1 MLVKL
6 YSETDLLVKPFSF
19 EPGLN
24 IILGKYSGDKDQR
37 GINGIGKSSLIRLI
51 NYALLSDSSERRFS
65 KEKYDFLRK
74 ENHNLILELKIKDE
88 IHYIK
93 RFFAKKEKVY
103 FGTKYNSLEEYSKTD
118 LRKILINKLFPIE
131 KEDVYIEGNKFGSL
145 LDFFLK
151 DDLATI
157 SRIEPLKFSDA
168 IRNTKDVA
176 IYNFF
181 LLNLSN
187 RYILRYDELTKE
199 YDSYSNTIKG
209 LQDKI
214 KVDSG
219 KTIEEFK
226 TERIKI
232 EQNISLLEKS
242 LQDYKFLENYKN
254 IEGQLIEIT
263 TSINEK
269 LKTYYSLSNKH
280 KKIRDSFH
288 LSQDF
293 DTKQIQKLYNEV
305 IQTFG
310 DIVTK
315 TLGEIANFKKEII
328 ENRNKF
334 LIAKEKQIESSIK
347 DTLEEISKL
356 EKTRSQLY
364 KKLDERGALESIRN
378 TFEQLTIEKSQLA
391 GNLAILT
398 QVDEIQE
405 MLSNLDITISE
416 IKRDMLIEIKT
427 YEEQINNL
435 RSLFQDI
442 LENAIFLEDD
452 NPNGYFDIS
461 PKINSQKRN
470 ELPFKIDIEIPKAD
484 ALGQSRLKIVAYD
497 LMVFFNNIYNKRKF
511 PDFLIHDGVYH
522 GISINTKV
530 KALNYIYH
538 QHLANPN
545 FQYIATFNE
554 DEIYIPKE
562 KQSLIG
568 QFDFDIEKMVRA
580 EFTDSPERMI
590 FKRSF
595 K

>member
-6 YSETDLLVKPFSF
+6 YSETDLLLQPFSF

-37 GINGIGKSSLIRLI
+37 GINGIGKSSLVRLI

-74 ENHNLILELKIKDE
+74 ENHNIILEIKINNV

-93 RFFAKKEKVY
+93 RFFAKKDKVY
-103 FGTKYNSLEEYSKTD
+103 FGTKFNSLEEYSKTE

-131 KEDVYIEGNKFGSL
+131 NEEVFIEGNKFGSL

-181 LLNLSN
+181 LLNISN
-187 RYILRYDELTKE
+187 KHLIRYDELTKE
-199 YDSYSNTIKG
+199 YDSFNNTIKG

-214 KVDSG
+214 KVDTG

-242 LQDYKFLENYKN
+242 LQDYKFLDNYKN
-254 IEGQLIEIT
+254 IESQLIEVT
-263 TSINEK
+263 TSINER
-269 LKTYYSLSNKH
+269 LKTYYSLNNKH

-288 LSQDF
+288 ISQEI
-293 DTKQIQKLYNEV
+293 DTNQIQKLYNEV
-305 IQTFG
+305 LQTFG
-310 DIVTK
+310 DLVTR
-315 TLGEIANFKKEII
+315 TLNEISNFKKDIV

-334 LIAKEKQIESSIK
+334 LIAKEKQLESLINV
-347 DTLEEISKL
+347 TLDEISKL
-356 EKTRSQLY
+356 EKKRSELY
-364 KKLDERGALESIRN
+364 KKLDEKGALESIKN
-378 TFEQLTIEKSQLA
+378 TYEQLTIEKTQLA

-416 IKRDMLIEIKT
+416 TKRDMLTELKN
-427 YEEQINNL
+427 YESPINTL
-435 RSLFQDI
+435 RTLFQDI

-452 NPNGYFDIS
+452 NPGGYFGIS
-461 PKINSQKRN
+461 LKTSSKRN
-470 ELPFKIDIEIPKAD
+470 ELPFKIDVEIPKAD

-497 LMVFFNNIYNKRKF
+497 LMVFLNSIYNNRKF

-568 QFDFDIEKMVRA
+568 QFDFELEKMVRA
-580 EFTDSPERMI
+580 EFTDSPDKMI

>member
-6 YSETDLLVKPFSF
+6 YSETDLLMKPFYF

-37 GINGIGKSSLIRLI
+37 GINGIGKSSLVRLI
-51 NYALLSDSSERRFS
+51 NYSLLSDSSGKRFS

-74 ENHNLILELKIKDE
+74 ENHNIILELKINNE
-88 IHYIK
+88 THFIK
-93 RFFAKKEKVY
+93 RYFAEKDKIY
-103 FGTKYNSLEEYSKTD
+103 FGTKFNSLEEYSKTE
-118 LRKILINKLFPIE
+118 LRKILVNKLFPIE
-131 KEDVYIEGNKFGSL
+131 NNDVLFEGNKFGTIMS
-145 LDFFLK
+145 FFIK
-151 DDLATI
+151 DDLENQ
-157 SRIEPLKFSDA
+157 RRVDPLNFLPYNPNVRE
-168 IRNTKDVA
+168 IA

-181 LLNLSN
+181 LLNLSTK
-187 RYILRYDELTKE
+187 YLIRYDELAKE
-199 YDSYSNTIKG
+199 YESYNKTIKG

-214 KVDSG
+214 KLDTG

-254 IEGQLIEIT
+254 IEGQLIEVT
-263 TSINEK
+263 TNINEK

-288 LSQDF
+288 LSQDV

-305 IQTFG
+305 LQTFG
-310 DIVTK
+310 DIVSR
-315 TLGEIANFKKEII
+315 TLEEIANFKKEII

-334 LIAKEKQIESSIK
+334 LISKEKQLESSIK
-347 DTLEEISKL
+347 ETLDEISKL
-356 EKTRSQLY
+356 EKKRSELY
-364 KKLDERGALESIRN
+364 KKLDEKGALESIKN
-378 TFEQLTIEKSQLA
+378 TYEQLTLEKSQLA

-398 QVDEIQE
+398 QVDEIQD
-405 MLSNLDITISE
+405 MLFNLDITISE
-416 IKRDMLIEIKT
+416 IKRDMLTELKN
-427 YEEQINNL
+427 YDEPINNL
-435 RSLFQDI
+435 RTLFQDI

-452 NPNGYFDIS
+452 IPNGYFDIS

-470 ELPFKIDIEIPKAD
+470 ELPFKIDVEIPKAD

-497 LMVFFNNIYNKRKF
+497 LMVFLNNIYNKRKF

-568 QFDFDIEKMVRA
+568 EFDFDIDKMVRA
-580 EFTDSPERMI
+580 EFADSPEKMI
-590 FKRSF
+590 FKHSF

>member
-6 YSETDLLVKPFSF
+6 YSETDLLLKPFSF
-19 EPGLN
+19 EPGIN

-37 GINGIGKSSLIRLI
+37 GISGIGKSSLIRLI
-51 NYALLSDSSERRFS
+51 NFALLSDSSEKRFS
-65 KEKYDFLRK
+65 KPKYDFLRK
-74 ENHNLILELKIKDE
+74 ENHNIILEFKINE
-88 IHYIK
+88 ETHFIK
-93 RFFAKKEKVY
+93 RFFSNKDKVY
-103 FGTKYNSLEEYSKTD
+103 YGTKNNSFEEYSKSE

-131 KEDVYIEGNKFGSL
+131 NEEVYIEGNKFGSL

-157 SRIEPLKFSDA
+157 SRIEPLKFSEA
-168 IRNTKDVA
+168 IRNTKDIA

-187 RYILRYDELTKE
+187 KHIIRYDELTKE
-199 YDSYSNTIKG
+199 YDSYNNTIKG
-209 LQDKI
+209 LQEKI

-226 TERIKI
+226 TERIKV

-242 LQDYKFLENYKN
+242 LQDYKFLKNYKN
-254 IEGQLIEIT
+254 IEDQLIEVT

-288 LSQDF
+288 LSQDL

-305 IQTFG
+305 LLTFG
-310 DIVTK
+310 DIVKK
-315 TLGEIANFKKEII
+315 TLDEIGIFKKEII

-334 LIAKEKQIESSIK
+334 LISKEKQLESSIK
-347 DTLEEISKL
+347 DTLDEITKL
-356 EKTRSQLY
+356 EKKRSELY
-364 KKLDERGALESIRN
+364 KKLDEKGALESIKN
-378 TFEQLTIEKSQLA
+378 TYEQLTIEKSQLA

-416 IKRDMLIEIKT
+416 IKRDMLTELKN
-427 YEEQINNL
+427 YEEPINNL
-435 RSLFQDI
+435 RTLFQDI

-461 PKINSQKRN
+461 PKMNSQKRN

-497 LMVFFNNIYNKRKF
+497 LMVFLNNVNNHRKF
-511 PDFLIHDGVYH
+511 PNFLVHDGVYH

-530 KALNYIYH
+530 KALNYIFH
-538 QHLANPN
+538 QQLANPN
-545 FQYIATFNE
+545 FQYIVTFNE
-554 DEIYIPKE
+554 DEIYIPEE
-562 KQSLIG
+562 KKSLISG
-568 QFDFDIEKMVRA
+568 FDFDIEEMVRA
-580 EFTDSPERMI
+580 EFTDSPESMI

>member
-1 MLVKL
+1 M
-6 YSETDLLVKPFSF
+6 KPFFF

-37 GINGIGKSSLIRLI
+37 GINGIGKSSLVRLI
-51 NYALLSDSSERRFS
+51 NYSLLSDSSEKRFS

-74 ENHNLILELKIKDE
+74 EKHNIILELKINNE
-88 IHYIK
+88 THFIK
-93 RFFAKKEKVY
+93 RYFAEKDKIY
-103 FGTKYNSLEEYSKTD
+103 FGTKYNSLEEYSKTE
-118 LRKILINKLFPIE
+118 LKKILINKLFPIE
-131 KEDVYIEGNKFGSL
+131 NNDVFFEGNKFGTIMS
-145 LDFFLK
+145 FFIK
-151 DDLATI
+151 DDLENQ
-157 SRIEPLKFSDA
+157 RRVDPLNFLPYNPNVRE
-168 IRNTKDVA
+168 IA

-181 LLNLSN
+181 LLNLSTKHL
-187 RYILRYDELTKE
+187 IRYDDLAKE
-199 YDSYSNTIKG
+199 YDSYNKTIKG

-214 KVDSG
+214 KLDTG

-254 IEGQLIEIT
+254 IEGQLIEVT
-263 TSINEK
+263 TNINEK

-288 LSQDF
+288 LSQDV

-305 IQTFG
+305 LQTFG
-310 DIVTK
+310 DIVTR
-315 TLGEIANFKKEII
+315 TLEEIANFKKEII

-334 LIAKEKQIESSIK
+334 LISKEKQLESSIK
-347 DTLEEISKL
+347 ETLDEISKL
-356 EKTRSQLY
+356 EKKRSELY
-364 KKLDERGALESIRN
+364 KKLDEKGALESIKN
-378 TFEQLTIEKSQLA
+378 TYEQLTLEKSQLA

-398 QVDEIQE
+398 QVDEIQD
-405 MLSNLDITISE
+405 MLFNLDITISE
-416 IKRDMLIEIKT
+416 IKRDMLTELKN
-427 YEEQINNL
+427 YDEPINNL
-435 RSLFQDI
+435 RTLFQDI

-461 PKINSQKRN
+461 PKIKSQKRN
-470 ELPFKIDIEIPKAD
+470 ELPFKIDVEIPKAD

-497 LMVFFNNIYNKRKF
+497 LMVFLNNVHNKRKF

-568 QFDFDIEKMVRA
+568 EFDFDIDKMVRA
-580 EFTDSPERMI
+580 EFTDSPEKMI
-590 FKRSF
+590 FRHSF

>member
-1 MLVKL
+1 M
-6 YSETDLLVKPFSF
+6 KPFFF

-37 GINGIGKSSLIRLI
+37 GINGIGKSSLVRLI
-51 NYALLSDSSERRFS
+51 NYSLLSDSSEKRFS

-74 ENHNLILELKIKDE
+74 EKHNIILELKINNE
-88 IHYIK
+88 THFIK
-93 RFFAKKEKVY
+93 RYFAEKDKIY
-103 FGTKYNSLEEYSKTD
+103 FGTKYNSLEEYSKTE
-118 LRKILINKLFPIE
+118 LKKILINKLFPIE
-131 KEDVYIEGNKFGSL
+131 NNDVFFEGNKFGTIMS
-145 LDFFLK
+145 FFIK
-151 DDLATI
+151 DDLENQ
-157 SRIEPLKFSDA
+157 RRVDPLNFLPYNPNVRE
-168 IRNTKDVA
+168 IA

-181 LLNLSN
+181 LLNLSTKHL
-187 RYILRYDELTKE
+187 IRYDELAKE
-199 YDSYSNTIKG
+199 YDSYNKTIKG

-214 KVDSG
+214 KLDTG

-254 IEGQLIEIT
+254 IEGQLIEVT
-263 TSINEK
+263 TNINEK

-288 LSQDF
+288 LSQDV

-305 IQTFG
+305 LQTFG
-310 DIVTK
+310 DIVTR
-315 TLGEIANFKKEII
+315 TLEEIANFKKEII

-334 LIAKEKQIESSIK
+334 LISKEKQLESSIK
-347 DTLEEISKL
+347 ETLDEISKL
-356 EKTRSQLY
+356 EKKRSELY
-364 KKLDERGALESIRN
+364 KKLDEKGALESIKN
-378 TFEQLTIEKSQLA
+378 TYEQLTLEKSQLA

-398 QVDEIQE
+398 QVDEIQD
-405 MLSNLDITISE
+405 MLFNLDITISE
-416 IKRDMLIEIKT
+416 IKRDMLTELKN
-427 YEEQINNL
+427 YDEPINNL
-435 RSLFQDI
+435 RTLFQDI

-470 ELPFKIDIEIPKAD
+470 ELPFKIDVEIPKAD

-497 LMVFFNNIYNKRKF
+497 LMVFLNNVYNKRKF

-568 QFDFDIEKMVRA
+568 EFDFDIDKMVRA
-580 EFTDSPERMI
+580 EFTDSPEKMI
-590 FKRSF
+590 FKHSF

>member
-1 MLVKL
+1 M
-6 YSETDLLVKPFSF
+6 KPFFF

-37 GINGIGKSSLIRLI
+37 GINGIGKSSLVRLI
-51 NYALLSDSSERRFS
+51 NYSLLSDSSEKRFS

-74 ENHNLILELKIKDE
+74 ENHNIILELKINNE
-88 IHYIK
+88 THFIK
-93 RFFAKKEKVY
+93 RYFAEKDKIY
-103 FGTKYNSLEEYSKTD
+103 FGTNYNSLEEYSKTE
-118 LRKILINKLFPIE
+118 LKKILINKLFPIE
-131 KEDVYIEGNKFGSL
+131 NNDVFFEGNKFGTIMS
-145 LDFFLK
+145 FFIK
-151 DDLATI
+151 DDLENQ
-157 SRIEPLKFSDA
+157 RRVDPLNFLPYNPNVRE
-168 IRNTKDVA
+168 IA

-181 LLNLSN
+181 LLNLSTKHL
-187 RYILRYDELTKE
+187 IRYDELAKE
-199 YDSYSNTIKG
+199 YDSYNKTIKG
-209 LQDKI
+209 LHDKI
-214 KVDSG
+214 KLDTG

-254 IEGQLIEIT
+254 IEGQLIEVT
-263 TSINEK
+263 TEINEK

-288 LSQDF
+288 LSQDV

-305 IQTFG
+305 LQTFG
-310 DIVTK
+310 DIVIR
-315 TLGEIANFKKEII
+315 TLEEIANFKKGII

-334 LIAKEKQIESSIK
+334 LISKEKQLESSIK
-347 DTLEEISKL
+347 ETLDEISKL
-356 EKTRSQLY
+356 EKQRSELY
-364 KKLDERGALESIRN
+364 KKLDEKGALESIKN
-378 TFEQLTIEKSQLA
+378 TYEQLTLEKSQLA

-398 QVDEIQE
+398 QVDEIQD
-405 MLSNLDITISE
+405 MLFNLDITISG
-416 IKRDMLIEIKT
+416 IKRDMLTELKN
-427 YEEQINNL
+427 YDEPINNL
-435 RSLFQDI
+435 RTLFQDI

-470 ELPFKIDIEIPKAD
+470 ELPFKIDVEIPKAD

-497 LMVFFNNIYNKRKF
+497 LMVFLNIVYNKRKF

-568 QFDFDIEKMVRA
+568 KFDFDIDKMVRA
-580 EFTDSPERMI
+580 EFTDSPEKMI
-590 FKRSF
+590 FKNSF

>member
-6 YSETDLLVKPFSF
+6 YSETDLLMEPISF

-37 GINGIGKSSLIRLI
+37 GINGIGKSSLVRLI

-74 ENHNLILELKIKDE
+74 EKHNIILELKINE
-88 IHYIK
+88 ETHYLK
-93 RFFAKKEKVY
+93 RFFAEKDKVY
-103 FGTKYNSLEEYSKTD
+103 FGTKSNSLEEFSKSE
-118 LRKILINKLFPIE
+118 LRKILTNKLFPIE
-131 KEDVYIEGNKFGSL
+131 NEEILIEGNKLGSL

-157 SRIEPLKFSDA
+157 SRVEPLKFSDA
-168 IRNTKDVA
+168 IRNVRDIA

-187 RYILRYDELTKE
+187 RHIIKYDELSNE
-199 YDSYSNTIKG
+199 YDSYNKTIKG

-214 KVDSG
+214 KVDTG
-219 KTIEEFK
+219 KAIEEFK

-242 LQDYKFLENYKN
+242 LQDYKFLDNYKN
-254 IEGQLIEIT
+254 IESQLIEVT

-269 LKTYYSLSNKH
+269 LKIYYSLNNKL

-288 LSQDF
+288 ITQEIDSN
-293 DTKQIQKLYNEV
+293 QIQKLYNEV
-305 IQTFG
+305 LQTFG
-310 DIVTK
+310 DLVTR
-315 TLGEIANFKKEII
+315 TLNEISNFKKEIV

-334 LIAKEKQIESSIK
+334 LIAKEKQLESSIK
-347 DTLEEISKL
+347 DTLDEISKL
-356 EKTRSQLY
+356 EKKRSELY
-364 KKLDERGALESIRN
+364 KRLDEKGALESIKN
-378 TFEQLTIEKSQLA
+378 TYEQLTIEKTQLA
-391 GNLAILT
+391 SNLAILT

-416 IKRDMLIEIKT
+416 IKRDMLTELKN
-427 YEEQINNL
+427 YESPINIL
-435 RSLFQDI
+435 RTLFQDI

-461 PKINSQKRN
+461 PKTSSKRN

-497 LMVFFNNIYNKRKF
+497 LMVFLNNIYNKRKF

-538 QHLANPN
+538 QHLVNPN
-545 FQYIATFNE
+545 FQYIVTFNE

-568 QFDFDIEKMVRA
+568 QFDFEIEEMVRA
-580 EFTDSPERMI
+580 EFTDSPDKMI
-590 FKRSF
+590 FKRTF